1 MVMDF
6 PRRFINEA
14 KAAHVGWGIKRKRK
28 ETRRKMKFKEMDNG
42 LSENRNGRARA
53 RGGISDG

>member
-28 ETRRKMKFKEMDNG
+28 ETRRKMKFKEMDCQKTETG
-42 LSENRNGRARA
+42 EPELEGA
-53 RGGISDG
+53 